1 VPSADTSQTIP
12 PDEGALWRPVNWNR
26 STPPDKPERCHA
38 TCAERRT
45 EKTTG
50 ACEKQGM
57 CAEGEDNIV
66 SDTCKSPCG
75 KTATC
80 SNKTSCGDP
89 DRRSA
94 TSQCKNRSCN
104 SRSGASEELSSNAR
118 RSDLDGFA
126 GGPNKKIDTGLDIEK
141 GTSLMEHV
149 SLSVG
154 GLTCTGCEMK
164 LYRALHDIPSVCN
177 LHTSLVMSQAEFDLD
192 GQAGPVD
199 ELIKAVEKATGF
211 SCQRLSSSGQ
221 DLDVI
226 ADADAKAFVERKY
239 PPGIT
244 LMKRPQSTRD
254 SRDLRSDS
262 HRGTSFPSS
271 CLWK

>member
-1 VPSADTSQTIP
+1 
-12 PDEGALWRPVNWNR
+12 
-26 STPPDKPERCHA
+26 
-38 TCAERRT
+38 
-45 EKTTG
+45 
-50 ACEKQGM
+50 M